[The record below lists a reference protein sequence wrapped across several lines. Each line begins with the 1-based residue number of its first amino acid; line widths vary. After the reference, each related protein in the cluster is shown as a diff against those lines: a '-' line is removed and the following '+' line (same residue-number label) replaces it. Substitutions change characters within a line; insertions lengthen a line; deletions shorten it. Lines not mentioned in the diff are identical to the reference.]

1 MVYPVDLS
9 ECYLREPFGT
19 TEGREI
25 PHTGDDFARRKGAPA
40 APRVMARAS
49 GVVIASSWHGN
60 AGNRIVV
67 EYDDGDLWGTYAHLA
82 KRLVAVDDRV
92 EAGETIGLLGATGKV
107 TGPHLHYSINT
118 SRERALGGI
127 YPYFLKT
134 GLTVGQWMAR
144 ADVVDPAPFYLAKSA
159 TKTEAPAPDPDP
171 AQEPTMYRISDV
183 TNGGK
188 VYLVTDRGMVHIRT
202 PQHNALF
209 DRMLG
214 VTVDGKRVADPQ
226 RGMNDLEVATIAG
239 YIAAAGHSDRAAID
253 AAVRQAVAGL
263 ELGDDIADQVV
274 DGIAERLAPRAA

>member
-25 PHTGDDFARRKGAPA
+25 PHTGDDFARRKGAPE

-49 GVVIASSWHGN
+49 GVVIASSWYGN

-82 KRLVAVDDRV
+82 KRLAAVGDRV
-92 EAGETIGLLGATGKV
+92 DEGDTIGLLGGTGKV

-118 SRERALGGI
+118 SRDRALGGI

-134 GLTVGQWMAR
+134 GLSVGAWVAR
-144 ADVVDPAPFYLAKSA
+144 ADLLDPAPFYLTKAAAKA
-159 TKTEAPAPDPDP
+159 EAAAPEPETENPS
-171 AQEPTMYRISDV
+171 MYRMKDV

-188 VYLVTDRGMVHIRT
+188 VYLVTDRGTVHIASKA
-202 PQHNALF
+202 HNALF
-209 DRMLG
+209 DRLFTKGAGAG
-214 VTVDGKRVADPQ
+214 VEEL
-226 RGMNDLEVATIAG
+226 NELEVATIAG

-263 ELGDDIADQVV
+263 ELGSDLAEQVV
-274 DGIAERLAPRAA
+274 DGIAARLGAPSAA